1 MFKIMFKFL
10 FIISVVAMTIL
21 GSVGLVGFAP
31 NAQAATISSGDLIKA
46 STSAIYYY
54 AADGKRYVFP
64 NEKTFKT
71 WYADFSSV
79 KIITDAELAGIQI
92 SGNVTYRPGVKMVK
106 ITTDPK
112 VYAVAAN
119 GILRWI
125 TTASLAASLYG
136 ANWVEKVDDVPD
148 AFFVNYNV
156 ASPINNVSDYSPAA
170 ATASSVSINADKS
183 LIVPTAGPVLTVSL
197 ASDTPAA
204 GIVTGGITLNFT
216 KVNFSA
222 TSSPVN
228 IKSIYVTRF
237 GLSSDNDVSSIKF
250 VKTTGETV
258 GSIGTL
264 GSNSKALVTFNPAIT
279 IDVNKP
285 LSLYIKAS
293 IGSAIPSGNTVA
305 LGIASASDV
314 ELVSGTVSGNLP
326 VIGNYMGQSSSGSN
340 LGVLTPPE
348 GILIAGRQKQNVAS
362 FKVTAGAGEDM
373 GLNSITVTD
382 TGTGKIATN
391 WYLYSSQRN
400 DGISVSE
407 PVSAAIMDPVTK
419 KAKFILPTNTVM
431 VLASQSV
438 TLTVVVDAVLV
449 DGAVVKNGDALQA
462 IIANGTDIMA
472 TGKASGAQIN
482 GSAVTNSITYYVL
495 ASWPYFSLDTASPKG
510 ILVPGNRTLL
520 AIFAVTADTAN
531 QVDFLNAGTN
541 SSGLANKLTVNIAH
555 SCTAGVGSGLILE
568 DESGSILDNKA
579 VDVCNNSSVTFT
591 FGNPN
596 NFTIAPG
603 ATKKLY
609 IYADTRGANN
619 NGNSIQLYLD
629 GSNAANVDFA
639 INGSGNYQFAQFV
652 FRSNIYANPLAR

>member
-1 MFKIMFKFL
+1 MFKFL

-21 GSVGLVGFAP
+21 GSVELVAFAP
-31 NAQAATISSGDLIKA
+31 SAQATTFSSGDLIKA

-119 GILRWI
+119 GTLRWI

-136 ANWVEKVDDVPD
+136 ANWAEKVDDVPD
-148 AFFVNYNV
+148 AFFINYNV
-156 ASPINNVSDYSPAA
+156 GSPINNVSDYSPAA
-170 ATASSVSINADKS
+170 TTAASVSINADKS

-197 ASDTPAA
+197 APDTPAA

-305 LGIASASDV
+305 LGIDSANDIS
-314 ELVSGTVSGNLP
+314 LVSGTISGNFP
-326 VIGNYMGQSSSGSN
+326 ITGKYMGKSSLGSN
-340 LGVLTPPE
+340 LGGLTPPE

-391 WYLYSSQRN
+391 WYLYSAQRN
-400 DGISVSE
+400 DGISISE

-419 KAKFILPTNTVM
+419 KAKFILPTNTVIA
-431 VLASQSV
+431 LASQSV

-495 ASWPYFSLDTASPKG
+495 ASWPYFRLDIASPKG

-619 NGNSIQLYLD
+619 NGNSIQLYFD